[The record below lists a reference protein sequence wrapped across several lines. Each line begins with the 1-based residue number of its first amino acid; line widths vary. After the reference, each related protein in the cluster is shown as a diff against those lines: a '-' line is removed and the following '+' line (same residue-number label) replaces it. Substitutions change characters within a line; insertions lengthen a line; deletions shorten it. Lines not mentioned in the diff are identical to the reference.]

1 MKILSAAV
9 MAASALVFASSF
21 ADAIVVGPP
30 PTTTGSG
37 LDCSHAA
44 ASVGVIWPPN
54 HTMVAVTI
62 LGVTTDPS
70 YGMPAIQITAIQQ
83 DELVDALGS
92 GHTAPDGSGI
102 GTSTAMVRAERA
114 GPGTGRYYYI
124 SFTASDMSGATCSGM
139 VQTYVPHDQGQGVV
153 PVDTGLRIDSTVIS

>member
-9 MAASALVFASSF
+9 MAASALAFASSF
-21 ADAIVVGPP
+21 ADAVVVGPP
-30 PTTTGSG
+30 PTTTGSS

-54 HTMVAVTI
+54 HTMVEVTI
-62 LGVTTDPS
+62 LDVTTDPTL
-70 YGMPAIQITAIQQ
+70 GTPNVQITAIQQ
-83 DELVDALGS
+83 DEPVNAIGS
-92 GHTAPDGSGI
+92 GNTAPDGWGI

-124 SFTASDMSGATCSGM
+124 SFAASDMSGATCTGM

-153 PVDTGLRIDSTVIS
+153 PVDTGLRFNSTSIS